1 MKEYEEFTDSDDVL
15 DSGIKPQL
23 DKIINKLAMPKMVG
37 LQLLGEKTVP
47 KGFDKLTLRRE
58 IARMIALD
66 FAEGDDI
73 PDISVSPRWDNFDV
87 APTYFGGGDEITG
100 QAIDDADFDLIREQ
114 LEGIADAMVIKSDA
128 RIWSIILNTTLV
140 VDEAI
145 AGGAT
150 DFDLAHGTIGGGPTE
165 AIIGVV
171 SITTT
176 TVGVTWELDYRKGHI
191 EFSADPGASTITYVY
206 SVTRDYVLAV
216 TDGEV
221 SYNDLVNLR
230 TAGRKQFISYDTL
243 VADEETEG
251 MLLKDDRF
259 IHATA
264 LGDRVI
270 MNGQIGKAAGMD
282 ILTTDTTYDAVPIA
296 LLKGPKFG
304 TMVYKRKMNTRID
317 KLQKRPDDV
326 WVQAWEKSYPAV
338 IRSTWMRILING
350 QINAYTYTP

>member
-1 MKEYEEFTDSDDVL
+1 MKEYEEFTDSSDVL

-23 DKIINKLAMPKMVG
+23 DKIINKLAMPKMVA
-37 LQLLGEKTVP
+37 LQLLGEKTVD
-47 KGFDKLTLRRE
+47 KGHDKMTLRRE
-58 IARMIALD
+58 VARMVAED
-66 FAEGDDI
+66 FNESVDI
-73 PDISVSPRWDNFDV
+73 PDISVTPRWDNFDV
-87 APTYFGGGDEITG
+87 TPSYFGGGDEITG
-100 QAIDDADFDLIREQ
+100 QAIDDADFDLIKEQ
-114 LEGIADAMVIKSDA
+114 LEGIADAMAIKGDA
-128 RIWSIILNTTLV
+128 RAWNEILNAALV

-145 AGGAT
+145 AGGGV
-150 DFDLAHGTIGGGPTE
+150 DFDLAHGTTSGGPDE
-165 AIIGVV
+165 AILGVV

-176 TVGVTWELDYRKGHI
+176 TVGVTFELDYRKGHI
-191 EFSADPGASTITYVY
+191 QFSADPGATIITYVW
-206 SVTRDYVLAV
+206 SDERQYVLAV
-216 TDGEV
+216 TDAEV

-264 LGDRVI
+264 MGDRVI

-282 ILTTDTTYDAVPIA
+282 VLTTDTTYDAVPIA

-304 TMVYKRKMNTRID
+304 TMVYKRKMNTRTD

-338 IRSTWMRILING
+338 IRPLWMRILINA
-350 QINAYTYTP
+350 QEFAFTYP